1 MKQIIAVLVLFSSLL
16 SACGSAPSLWG
27 QASTPTP
34 NVPYGS
40 YHPVLVPATAVP
52 TSTLQIKSPPQASPT
67 LYKTNTPV
75 VAVDSPT
82 PPPSTSTSA
91 PEDPPILYYSQSG
104 DTLDAVAARF
114 AVGSGEISSF
124 QSLPKTRLID
134 PGTLLV
140 IPDRIGEEI
149 GPDVQIMPD
158 TEIIFSATAIDFDV
172 EEFVDEKGGE
182 LSRYRE
188 YLSNGWNYGGQSV
201 VRLAQENSINP
212 RILLGVLDYESN
224 WVSGEP
230 KDKFHIQYQ
239 MGHEEQYKAG
249 IFRQLTWATNQLFM
263 GYYGWRSGTLTYYT
277 FPDGEILRIAP
288 DLNAG
293 TVAVQY
299 IFSKL
304 YNRDEWQIVL
314 DPDNPDGFLA
324 LYTQLFGDPW
334 LRDQT
339 IGPIFPPGLTQP
351 TMELPFEP
359 NREWNYS
366 GGPHGAWEHD
376 GPLAAI
382 DFAPTSNRSG
392 CGLSDKWITASMS
405 GLVIRSDRGV
415 VVIDEDGDGH
425 EQTGWN
431 LMYLHVATT
440 DRIPLN
446 TWVDMDDRIGRASC
460 EGGVSTG
467 THMHMARK
475 YNGEWVLA
483 DGNTPFPFIL
493 SGYVAFNGKEP
504 YDGTLVKGD
513 ITIKADPYGSSFSA
527 IMREPDDIDPNEA
540 Q

>member
-1 MKQIIAVLVLFSSLL
+1 MKRIIAILILFSFLI
-16 SACGSAPSLWG
+16 SACGEVPSLWG

-34 NVPYGS
+34 DVPYGS
-40 YHPVLVPATAVP
+40 YHPVFVPATAVP
-52 TSTLQIKSPPQASPT
+52 TNTLEINSPLPASPT
-67 LYKTNTPV
+67 PYKTKTPV
-75 VAVDSPT
+75 VATNSPT
-82 PPPSTSTSA
+82 LPPSTFTPA

-114 AVGSGEISSF
+114 SVSPGEISS
-124 QSLPKTRLID
+124 SGALPKTRLID

-140 IPDRIGEEI
+140 IPDKIGEEI

-158 TEIIFSATAIDFDV
+158 TEIIFSASAIDFDV
-172 EEFVDEKGGE
+172 EKFVDEKDGE

-188 YLSNGWNYGGQSV
+188 YLSTGWSTGWQSV
-201 VRLAQENSINP
+201 ERLAQENSIDP

-239 MGHEEQYKAG
+239 MGYDEKYTAG
-249 IFRQLTWATNQLFM
+249 IFRQLTWATNQLFL
-263 GYYGWRSGTLTYYT
+263 GYYGWRTGTLTYYT
-277 FPDGEILRIAP
+277 FPNGEILRIAP

-314 DPDNPDGFLA
+314 DPNNIDGFLA
-324 LYTQLFGDPW
+324 SYARLFGDPW

-339 IGPIFPPGLTQP
+339 LGPIFPPGLTQP
-351 TMELPFEP
+351 EMELPFEP
-359 NREWNYS
+359 YREWNYT

-392 CGLSDKWITASMS
+392 CGLSDKWITASMT

-415 VVIDEDGDGH
+415 VVIDHDGDGH

-440 DRIPLN
+440 DRISN
-446 TWVDMDDRIGRASC
+446 DTWVDIDDRIGHASC
-460 EGGVSTG
+460 EGGISTG
-467 THMHMARK
+467 THVHMARK

-493 SGYVAFNGKEP
+493 SGYTPFNGKKP
-504 YDGTLVKGD
+504 YEGTLVNGD
-513 ITIKADPYGSSFSA
+513 ITIIANAYGSSISA
-527 IMREPDDIDPNEA
+527 IMREPSEFSPDGGG
-540 Q
+540 

>member
-1 MKQIIAVLVLFSSLL
+1 
-16 SACGSAPSLWG
+16 
-27 QASTPTP
+27 
-34 NVPYGS
+34 
-40 YHPVLVPATAVP
+40 
-52 TSTLQIKSPPQASPT
+52 
-67 LYKTNTPV
+67 
-75 VAVDSPT
+75 
-82 PPPSTSTSA
+82 
-91 PEDPPILYYSQSG
+91 LYYSQSG
-104 DTLDAVAARF
+104 DTLDAVAARY
-114 AVGSGEISSF
+114 AVGPGEISSS

-149 GPDVQIMPD
+149 SPDVQIMPD

-182 LSRYRE
+182 LSRWSE
-188 YLSNGWNYGGQSV
+188 YLSNGWNTGGQSV
-201 VRLAQENSINP
+201 ERLARENSINP

-239 MGHEEQYKAG
+239 MGHEERYKAG

-263 GYYGWRSGTLTYYT
+263 GYYGWRAGTLTYFT
-277 FPDGEILRIAP
+277 FPNGEILRIAP

-299 IFSKL
+299 IFSML

-339 IGPIFPPGLTQP
+339 IGPIFPPGLDQP
-351 TMELPFEP
+351 DMELPFEP
-359 NREWNYS
+359 NREWNYT

-376 GPLAAI
+376 GPLAAV

-440 DRIPLN
+440 DRIPLD
-446 TWVDMDDRIGRASC
+446 TWVDIDDRIGRASC

-467 THMHMARK
+467 THMHLARK

-483 DGNTPFPFIL
+483 DGGSPFPFIL
-493 SGYVAFNGKEP
+493 SGYIAYNGEKP

-513 ITIKADPYGSSFSA
+513 ITITADPYGSSISA
-527 IMREPDDIDPNEA
+527 IMREPDDIDPNEGR
-540 Q
+540 